1 LESTASERMM
11 DGVQPRIRDH
21 QAAIDELCVRHHV
34 ARLELFGSAA
44 GGDFEPG
51 RSDFDFL
58 VQFGEVPDGAYAD
71 AYFGLLEGLEELLE
85 SHVDLVVVDAVR
97 NPYFLESIER
107 TRTTLY
113 AA

>member
-1 LESTASERMM
+1 MH
-11 DGVQPRIRDH
+11 PRIRES

-34 ARLELFGSAA
+34 AQLELFGSAA
-44 GGDFEPG
+44 GGGFEPG

-58 VQFGEVPDGAYAD
+58 VRFEEVPEGAYAD
-71 AYFGLLEGLEELLE
+71 AYFGLLEGLEELLDG
-85 SHVDLVVVDAVR
+85 HIDLVVIEAVR